1 MRKSLGSREES
12 RPQIWCWCGWH
23 RRRRRGWRRY
33 RRGRGVRQG
42 GWASWGGRGAGRC
55 LRRRR
60 ERRLSAQARRWRR
73 SHGAGFQHRQRPMSS
88 WLWPTWRIW
97 SWMTSFSDSRERERR
112 ERESEGLGL
121 GLGFWESRGA
131 WCCPPG
137 LVSALFMLF
146 SVEGFFFFYF
156 YFFNFLSGK
165 I

>member
-33 RRGRGVRQG
+33 RRGRGVRRG

-60 ERRLSAQARRWRR
+60 ERQLSARARRWRR
-73 SHGAGFQHRQRPMSS
+73 SHGAGFELRRRPMSS

-97 SWMTSFSDSRERERR
+97 SWMTSFSDSRERG
-112 ERESEGLGL
+112 EREWGFGFGVLGVTRRVVL
-121 GLGFWESRGA
+121 SAARWDSSLFYL
-131 WCCPPG
+131 CCSM
-137 LVSALFMLF
+137 LRAFSFFLFI
-146 SVEGFFFFYF
+146 
-156 YFFNFLSGK
+156 FFNFLSGK